1 MEQAIEKLLLSV
13 DRPGD
18 FCSHGRL
25 LSPMPRL
32 DVKGAG
38 ALSFPVPEAQV
49 QALVAVAARAPYGK
63 GPATVVDRT
72 VRDCL
77 QIDAARIRLAGGGW
91 RDTFGR
97 VLTAAADG
105 LGCPVDRLDAQ
116 LYKLL
121 IYEPGGFFASHR
133 DTEKAD
139 GMIATL
145 SIALPVAGTGGEIV
159 VRHRGRER
167 TIDMTAAEPS
177 ELAFAAF
184 YADCEHEVRPVTEGY
199 RLSLVFNLCLR
210 PGDTDTPRTA
220 PDYDQQVD
228 RLARRLAAWRRG
240 SDGVEKLAWVLE
252 HEYSEAGLSFDAL
265 KNRDAALARIL
276 AAAAGPADCALHAAI
291 LHLEEW
297 GAASYSG
304 EFAGWGWDGP
314 DDDDLEMEEVEDYRQ
329 WLDGWVAPDGHR
341 PPFGEIDLS
350 PEERL
355 PHGALDDAEPD
366 EQRIEEATGNAG
378 ATVERSYRR
387 AVLVLWPESK
397 TLSVVAAGGIDA
409 AVAWVEEELGRNGG
423 DADERIRTLTA
434 QLIDIWPAGR
444 DDFDERGAPGRDRM
458 LRLLLETR
466 DEAGAARFLRDVI
479 VARYDG
485 SENEALAA
493 VLDMLGPPGAAYF
506 LLDMIGAHL
515 RRRPAAMLGL
525 LWRLDAAGRETA
537 DAAWDVVLREAARAT
552 LDALPAALP
561 PEPEGSFPRPASR
574 QRTRF
579 DETAVY
585 HLFALAWRL
594 GLPDGAAAAADAVA
608 AAPRIV
614 APDRVV
620 PAVLVKLHAEEEGAA
635 GSAAFARL
643 WRHAADALLAR
654 SVEPPPPPGDWTIAA
669 NAGCRCEHCDRLRDF
684 CKDPAARTARFP
696 LRKGPARPPAPDH
709 RPSTTRHQACDGT
722 SRQTVHA
729 RVHQDPREL
738 QAAADRVCQGRFV
751 HAGADR
757 VCARRRAGCGQRA
770 ASRRIA
776 RGGGRCR
783 NGVIRA
789 CRRAVGLGRR
799 RVTAVVRQARV
810 LARRLPPN
818 RT

>member
-1 MEQAIEKLLLSV
+1 MQQAIEELLLSV

-18 FCSHGRL
+18 FCAHGRL
-25 LSPMPRL
+25 LAPMPRL

-49 QALVAVAARAPYGK
+49 QALIAVAERAPYGK
-63 GPATVVDRT
+63 GPATLVDPT
-72 VRDCL
+72 VRDCR
-77 QIDAARIRLAGGGW
+77 QIDAARIRLAGAGW

-121 IYEPGGFFASHR
+121 IYEPGGFFVSHR

-145 SIALPVAGTGGEIV
+145 SISLPVAGAGGEIV

-177 ELAFAAF
+177 ELAFVAF
-184 YADCEHEVRPVTEGY
+184 YADCEHEVRPVTEGH

-210 PGDTDTPRTA
+210 AGDVDTPRTA
-220 PDYDQQVD
+220 PDHTQQVD
-228 RLARRLAAWRRG
+228 RLAKRLAAWRQ
-240 SDGVEKLAWVLE
+240 DGVEKLAWVLE
-252 HEYSEAGLSFDAL
+252 HEYTEAGLSFDVL
-265 KNRDAALARIL
+265 KNRDAALARLLL
-276 AAAAGPADCALHAAI
+276 AAAGRADCALHAAI

-304 EFAGWGWDGP
+304 WDWDQP
-314 DDDDLEMEEVEDYRQ
+314 DDDMEMEEVEDYRQ
-329 WLDGWVAPDGHR
+329 WLDGWVGPDGNR
-341 PPFGEIDLS
+341 PPFGEIGLA

-366 EQRIEEATGNAG
+366 EQHVEEATGNAG

-387 AVLVLWPESK
+387 AALVLWPESR
-397 TLSVVAAGGIDA
+397 TLPVVAAGGIDA
-409 AVAWVEEELGRNGG
+409 AVAWVAEELERGGG

-444 DDFDERGAPGRDRM
+444 DGFDERDAPGRARM
-458 LRLLLETR
+458 LRLLSETG
-466 DEAGAARFLRDVI
+466 DERSAARFLQDVI

-485 SENEALAA
+485 SENDALAV
-493 VLDMLGPPGAAYF
+493 VLDMLGPSGAAYC
-506 LLDMIGAHL
+506 LLDLIGAHL

-525 LWRLDAAGRETA
+525 LWRLDEAYREAA
-537 DAAWDVVLREAARAT
+537 DSAWEVVLREAVRAA
-552 LDALPAALP
+552 LEVLPAALP
-561 PEPEGSFPRPASR
+561 PEPEGSVPRPASR
-574 QRTRF
+574 RPPRF
-579 DETAVY
+579 SETAAY

-594 GLPDGAAAAADAVA
+594 GLADAAAAAAAAVA
-608 AAPRIV
+608 AEP
-614 APDRVV
+614 RVV
-620 PAVLVKLHAEEEGAA
+620 TPARALPAVLAKLHAEEEGVA

-654 SVEPPPPPGDWTIAA
+654 SAEPPTPPGDWTIAA

-684 CKDPAARTARFP
+684 CQDPAARTARFP
-696 LRKGPARPPAPDH
+696 LRKDLRAHLHQIIDNQRLDIEHVTERRGRPF
-709 RPSTTRHQACDGT
+709 TLVCTKTRASHK
-722 SRQTVHA
+722 
-729 RVHQDPREL
+729 
-738 QAAADRVCQGRFV
+738 
-751 HAGADR
+751 
-757 VCARRRAGCGQRA
+757 RRRAEYAKDVSCMQGLIESAPGGGQAADSAPDLAALRA
-770 ASRRIA
+770 AVAASE
-776 RGGGRCR
+776 
-783 NGVIRA
+783 
-789 CRRAVGLGRR
+789 
-799 RVTAVVRQARV
+799 TA
-810 LARRLPPN
+810 
-818 RT
+818 

>member
-49 QALVAVAARAPYGK
+49 QALIAVAARAPYGK

-77 QIDAARIRLAGGGW
+77 QIDAARIRLAGAGW

-121 IYEPGGFFASHR
+121 IYEPGGFFVSHR

-145 SIALPVAGTGGEIV
+145 SIALPVAGAGGEIV

-228 RLARRLAAWRRG
+228 RLAKRLAAWRRG

-276 AAAAGPADCALHAAI
+276 AAAAGRADCALHAAI
-291 LHLEEW
+291 LHLQEW

-329 WLDGWVAPDGHR
+329 WLDGWVAPDGHC

-355 PHGALDDAEPD
+355 PRGALDDAEPD

-387 AVLVLWPESK
+387 AVLVLWPASM

-409 AVAWVEEELGRNGG
+409 AVAWVEEGLGPGG
-423 DADERIRTLTA
+423 AAPDERIRTLTA
-434 QLIDIWPAGR
+434 HLIDIWPARRGE
-444 DDFDERGAPGRDRM
+444 FDESDATGRARM
-458 LRLLLETR
+458 LRLLLGAR
-466 DEAGAARFLRDVI
+466 DEGGAARFLRDVI
-479 VARYDG
+479 LTRYDG

-493 VLDMLGPPGAAYF
+493 VLDMVGPSDAAYF

-537 DAAWDVVLREAARAT
+537 DAAWDVVLGEAVRAA

-561 PEPEGSFPRPASR
+561 PEPEGSLPRPASR
-574 QRTRF
+574 RPTRF
-579 DETAVY
+579 SETTVY
-585 HLFALAWRL
+585 RLFALAWRL
-594 GLPDGAAAAADAVA
+594 GLADAASGAAAVVA

-620 PAVLVKLHAEEEGAA
+620 PAVLVKLHAEEGAA
-635 GSAAFARL
+635 DSAAFARL

-654 SVEPPPPPGDWTIAA
+654 SAEPPPPPGDWTITA
-669 NAGCRCEHCDRLRDF
+669 NTGCRCEHCDKLRDF
-684 CKDPAARTARFP
+684 CKDPVA
-696 LRKGPARPPAPDH
+696 
-709 RPSTTRHQACDGT
+709 
-722 SRQTVHA
+722 
-729 RVHQDPREL
+729 
-738 QAAADRVCQGRFV
+738 
-751 HAGADR
+751 
-757 VCARRRAGCGQRA
+757 
-770 ASRRIA
+770 RIA
-776 RGGGRCR
+776 RFALREDLRAHLHQIIDRQQLDIKHVTERRGRPFTLVCTKTRASHKRRLIEYAKDVSCMQGLIASAPGGGQAADCAPDLKAL
-783 NGVIRA
+783 RA
-789 CRRAVGLGRR
+789 A
-799 RVTAVVRQARV
+799 VTASETA
-810 LARRLPPN
+810 
-818 RT
+818 

>member
-1 MEQAIEKLLLSV
+1 MQQAIETLLLAV

-49 QALVAVAARAPYGK
+49 QALIAVAERAPYGK
-63 GPATVVDRT
+63 GPATVVDPA
-72 VRDCL
+72 VRDCR
-77 QIDAARIRLAGGGW
+77 QIDAAQIHLAGAGW

-97 VLTAAADG
+97 VLAAAADG
-105 LGCPVDRLDAQ
+105 LGCPADRLDAR

-121 IYEPGGFFASHR
+121 IYEPGGFFVSHR

-276 AAAAGPADCALHAAI
+276 AAAAGRADCALHAVI

-304 EFAGWGWDGP
+304 EFAGWGRGGP

-341 PPFGEIDLS
+341 PAFGEIDLS

-355 PHGALDDAEPD
+355 PRGALDDAEPD

-387 AVLVLWPESK
+387 AALVLWPKSR

-444 DDFDERGAPGRDRM
+444 DDFDESDATGRARM
-458 LRLLLETR
+458 LRLLLGAR
-466 DEAGAARFLRDVI
+466 DEGGAARFLRGGI
-479 VARYDG
+479 LARYDG

-506 LLDMIGAHL
+506 LLDMIGAYL

-525 LWRLDAAGRETA
+525 LWRLDEAGREAA

-574 QRTRF
+574 QPTRF

-594 GLPDGAAAAADAVA
+594 GLPDGAAAAAGAVA

-643 WRHAADALLAR
+643 WRHAADALLTR
-654 SVEPPPPPGDWTIAA
+654 SVEPLPPPGDWTITA
-669 NAGCRCEHCDRLRDF
+669 NTGCRCEHCDKLRDF
-684 CKDPAARTARFP
+684 CKDPAARTARFA
-696 LRKGPARPPAPDH
+696 LREDLRAHLHQIIDRQQLDIKHVTERRGRPFTLVCTKTRASHKRRLTEYAKDVSCMQGLIESAPA
-709 RPSTTRHQACDGT
+709 GG
-722 SRQTVHA
+722 
-729 RVHQDPREL
+729 
-738 QAAADRVCQGRFV
+738 QAADSAP
-751 HAGADR
+751 HLAAL
-757 VCARRRAGCGQRA
+757 RA
-770 ASRRIA
+770 AVA
-776 RGGGRCR
+776 
-783 NGVIRA
+783 A
-789 CRRAVGLGRR
+789 AE
-799 RVTAVVRQARV
+799 TA
-810 LARRLPPN
+810 
-818 RT
+818 

>member
-1 MEQAIEKLLLSV
+1 MEQAIEELLLAV

-18 FCSHGRL
+18 FCAHGRML
-25 LSPMPRL
+25 APMPLL
-32 DVKGAG
+32 DVQGAG
-38 ALSFPVPEAQV
+38 TLSFPVPEAQV
-49 QALVAVAARAPYGK
+49 QALVAVAERAPYGK
-63 GPATVVDRT
+63 GPATVVDPK
-72 VRDCL
+72 VRDCR
-77 QIDAARIRLAGGGW
+77 QIDAAQIRLAGAGW

-105 LGCPVDRLDAQ
+105 LGCPADRLDAR

-139 GMIATL
+139 GMVATL
-145 SIALPVAGTGGEIV
+145 SISLPVAGAGGEIV

-184 YADCEHEVRPVTEGY
+184 YADCEHEVRPVTDGY

-220 PDYDQQVD
+220 PDYTRQVD

-240 SDGVEKLAWVLE
+240 PNKVEKLAWVLE

-265 KNRDAALARIL
+265 KNRDAALARML
-276 AAAAGPADCALHAAI
+276 VAAAGQAHCALHAAI

-304 EFAGWGWDGP
+304 GWGWDAP
-314 DDDDLEMEEVEDYRQ
+314 DDDDMEMEEVEDYRQ
-329 WLDGWVAPDGHR
+329 WLDGWVGPDGDR
-341 PPFGEIDLS
+341 PPFGEIDLP

-355 PHGALDDAEPD
+355 PHGALDGAEPD
-366 EQRIEEATGNAG
+366 EQHVEEATGNAG

-387 AVLVLWPESK
+387 AALVLWPESR
-397 TLSVVAAGGIDA
+397 TLALVAAGGIDG
-409 AVAWVEEELGRNGG
+409 AVAWVAEELGRSG

-434 QLIDIWPAGR
+434 ELIDIWPSGR
-444 DDFDERGAPGRDRM
+444 ADVDAPGAPGQARM

-466 DEAGAARFLRDVI
+466 DEEGAARFLRDVI
-479 VARYDG
+479 LARYDG

-515 RRRPAAMLGL
+515 RRRPAALLGL
-525 LWRLDAAGRETA
+525 LWRLDEAPGAAA
-537 DAAWDVVLREAARAT
+537 DSAWDVVLRETVRAA
-552 LDALPAALP
+552 LEVLPAALP
-561 PEPEGSFPRPASR
+561 PEPEKDVLWTASR
-574 QRTRF
+574 RPTRF
-579 DETAVY
+579 SETAVY

-594 GLPDGAAAAADAVA
+594 GLPDAAAAAAGAVA
-608 AAPRIV
+608 AEPRVV
-614 APDRVV
+614 APDRAL
-620 PAVLVKLHAEEEGAA
+620 PAVLAKLHAEEGAA

-654 SVEPPPPPGDWTIAA
+654 SAEPPTPPGDWTIAA

-696 LRKGPARPPAPDH
+696 LRKDLRAHLHQIIDGQQLDIEHVTERRGRPFTLVCTKTRASHKRRLAEYAEDVSCMQGLIEAAP
-709 RPSTTRHQACDGT
+709 GGG
-722 SRQTVHA
+722 
-729 RVHQDPREL
+729 
-738 QAAADRVCQGRFV
+738 QAAD
-751 HAGADR
+751 
-757 VCARRRAGCGQRA
+757 CASSLAALRA
-770 ASRRIA
+770 A
-776 RGGGRCR
+776 
-783 NGVIRA
+783 
-789 CRRAVGLGRR
+789 
-799 RVTAVVRQARV
+799 VTASETA
-810 LARRLPPN
+810 
-818 RT
+818 

>member
-1 MEQAIEKLLLSV
+1 MSERAVEGRGKGMARGKMEQAIEELLLAV

-18 FCSHGRL
+18 FCAHGRL
-25 LSPMPRL
+25 LAPMPRL

-49 QALVAVAARAPYGK
+49 RALIAVAECAPYGK

-72 VRDCL
+72 VRDCR
-77 QIDAARIRLAGGGW
+77 QIDAAQIHLAGVGW

-105 LGCPVDRLDAQ
+105 LGCPADRLDAQ

-145 SIALPVAGTGGEIV
+145 SISLPVAGAGGEIV

-210 PGDTDTPRTA
+210 AGDTDTPRTA
-220 PDYDQQVD
+220 PDYAQQVD
-228 RLARRLAAWRRG
+228 RLARRLAAWPRG
-240 SDGVEKLAWVLE
+240 SDGVEKLAWVLA

-276 AAAAGPADCALHAAI
+276 AAAAGRADCALHAAI

-297 GAASYSG
+297 GGASYSG
-304 EFAGWGWDGP
+304 GFEGWGWDAP

-329 WLDGWVAPDGHR
+329 WLDGWVGPDGDR

-366 EQRIEEATGNAG
+366 EQHLEEATGNAG
-378 ATVERSYRR
+378 ATIERTYRR
-387 AVLVLWPESK
+387 AALVLWPASR

-409 AVAWVEEELGRNGG
+409 AVAWVADEFDRSGG

-444 DDFDERGAPGRDRM
+444 DEFDESDATGRARM
-458 LRLLLETR
+458 LRLLCETR
-466 DEAGAARFLRDVI
+466 DERGAARFLRDVV

-485 SENEALAA
+485 SENDALAA
-493 VLDMLGPPGAAYF
+493 MLDMLGPPGAAYF

-515 RRRPAAMLGL
+515 RRRPAAMLEL
-525 LWRLDAAGRETA
+525 LWRLDEAHREAA
-537 DAAWDVVLREAARAT
+537 DSDWDVVLREALRAT
-552 LDALPAALP
+552 LEALPAALP
-561 PEPEGSFPRPASR
+561 PEPEGDVPWTASR
-574 QRTRF
+574 RPTRF
-579 DETAVY
+579 SETAVY
-585 HLFALAWRL
+585 HLFALARRL
-594 GLPDGAAAAADAVA
+594 GLADEAAAAAGAVA
-608 AAPRIV
+608 AEPRVV
-614 APDRVV
+614 APARAL
-620 PAVLVKLHAEEEGAA
+620 PAVLEKLHAEEGAA

-643 WRHAADALLAR
+643 WRHAADSLLAR
-654 SVEPPPPPGDWTIAA
+654 SAEPPTPPGDWTIAA
-669 NAGCRCEHCDRLRDF
+669 NAGCRCEHCDRLRNF
-684 CKDPAARTARFP
+684 CEDPAARTARFP
-696 LRKGPARPPAPDH
+696 LRKDLRAHLHQIIDNQQLDIEHVTERRGRPFTLVCTKTRASHKRRLAEYAKDAACMQGLIEAAP
-709 RPSTTRHQACDGT
+709 GGE
-722 SRQTVHA
+722 QTADCAKDLAALRAAV
-729 RVHQDPREL
+729 
-738 QAAADRVCQGRFV
+738 AAAE
-751 HAGADR
+751 
-757 VCARRRAGCGQRA
+757 
-770 ASRRIA
+770 
-776 RGGGRCR
+776 
-783 NGVIRA
+783 
-789 CRRAVGLGRR
+789 
-799 RVTAVVRQARV
+799 TA
-810 LARRLPPN
+810 
-818 RT
+818 

>member
-1 MEQAIEKLLLSV
+1 MEQVIEKLLVSV

-18 FCSHGRL
+18 FSSHGRL

-49 QALVAVAARAPYGK
+49 QALIAVAARAPYGK

-77 QIDAARIRLAGGGW
+77 QIDAPRIRLAGAGW

-133 DTEKAD
+133 DTEKTD

-145 SIALPVAGTGGEIV
+145 SIALPVAGAGGEIV

-167 TIDMTAAEPS
+167 TIDMTATEPS

-220 PDYDQQVD
+220 PDYEQQVD
-228 RLARRLAAWRRG
+228 RLARRLAAWRQ
-240 SDGVEKLAWVLE
+240 DGAEKLAWVLE
-252 HEYSEAGLSFDAL
+252 HEYTEAGLSFDVL
-265 KNRDAALARIL
+265 KNRDAAVARIL
-276 AAAAGPADCALHAAI
+276 AAAAGRADCALHAAI

-304 EFAGWGWDGP
+304 WGWDEP
-314 DDDDLEMEEVEDYRQ
+314 DENMEMEEVEDYRQ

-355 PHGALDDAEPD
+355 PRGALDDAEPD

-387 AVLVLWPESK
+387 AALVLWPKSR

-409 AVAWVEEELGRNGG
+409 AVAWVEEELGRGG
-423 DADERIRTLTA
+423 AAPDERIRTLTA
-434 QLIDIWPAGR
+434 HLIDIWPARRGE
-444 DDFDERGAPGRDRM
+444 FDESDATGRARM
-458 LRLLLETR
+458 LRLLLGAR
-466 DEAGAARFLRDVI
+466 DEGGAARFLRDVI
-479 VARYDG
+479 LARYDG
-485 SENEALAA
+485 SENEALAG
-493 VLDMLGPPGAAYF
+493 VLDMVGPSDAAYF

-515 RRRPAAMLGL
+515 RRRPAATLGL
-525 LWRLDAAGRETA
+525 LWRLDAAGREAA
-537 DAAWDVVLREAARAT
+537 DAAWDVVLREAVRAA

-561 PEPEGSFPRPASR
+561 PEPEGSLPRPASR
-574 QRTRF
+574 RPTRF
-579 DETAVY
+579 SETAVY

-594 GLPDGAAAAADAVA
+594 GLPDGAAAAAGVVA

-620 PAVLVKLHAEEEGAA
+620 PAVLAKLHAEEEGAA

-643 WRHAADALLAR
+643 WGHAAGALLAR
-654 SVEPPPPPGDWTIAA
+654 SAEPPPPPGDWTIAA
-669 NAGCRCEHCDRLRDF
+669 NSGCRCEHCDKLRDF
-684 CKDPAARTARFP
+684 CKDPVA
-696 LRKGPARPPAPDH
+696 
-709 RPSTTRHQACDGT
+709 
-722 SRQTVHA
+722 
-729 RVHQDPREL
+729 
-738 QAAADRVCQGRFV
+738 
-751 HAGADR
+751 
-757 VCARRRAGCGQRA
+757 
-770 ASRRIA
+770 RIA
-776 RGGGRCR
+776 RFALREELRAHLHQIIDRQQLDIKHVTERRGRPFTLVCTKTRASHKRRLTEYAKDVSCMQGLIASAPGGGQAADCAPHLAAL
-783 NGVIRA
+783 RA
-789 CRRAVGLGRR
+789 A
-799 RVTAVVRQARV
+799 VTASETA
-810 LARRLPPN
+810 
-818 RT
+818 

>member
-1 MEQAIEKLLLSV
+1 MDRGGGVDLARSTMEQAIEKLLLSV

-49 QALVAVAARAPYGK
+49 QALIAVAERAPYGK
-63 GPATVVDRT
+63 GPATLVDPA
-72 VRDCL
+72 VRDCG
-77 QIDAARIRLAGGGW
+77 QIDAARIRLSGAGW

-97 VLTAAADG
+97 ILTAAADG
-105 LGCPVDRLDAQ
+105 LGCPADRLDAQ

-145 SIALPVAGTGGEIV
+145 SIALPVAGAGGEIV

-210 PGDTDTPRTA
+210 AGDTDTPRTA

-228 RLARRLAAWRRG
+228 RLAERLAAWRQ
-240 SDGVEKLAWVLE
+240 DGAEKLAWVLE
-252 HEYSEAGLSFDAL
+252 HEYTEAGLSFDVL
-265 KNRDAALARIL
+265 KNRDAAVARIL
-276 AAAAGPADCALHAAI
+276 AAAAGRADCALHAAI

-304 EFAGWGWDGP
+304 WGWDEP
-314 DDDDLEMEEVEDYRQ
+314 DENMEMEEVEDYRQ
-329 WLDGWVAPDGHR
+329 WLDGWVAPDGHC

-355 PHGALDDAEPD
+355 PRGALDDAEPD

-387 AVLVLWPESK
+387 AALVLWPASM
-397 TLSVVAAGGIDA
+397 TLTVVAAGGIDA
-409 AVAWVEEELGRNGG
+409 AVAWVEEELGRSGVDPEEG
-423 DADERIRTLTA
+423 VRTLTA
-434 QLIDIWPAGR
+434 RLIDIWPAGR
-444 DDFDERGAPGRDRM
+444 GEFDESDAPARARM
-458 LRLLLETR
+458 LHLLLGAR
-466 DEAGAARFLRDVI
+466 DEDGAARFLRNVI
-479 VARYDG
+479 LARYDG

-493 VLDMLGPPGAAYF
+493 VLDMVGPPGAAYF

-525 LWRLDAAGRETA
+525 LWRLDEAGREAA
-537 DAAWDVVLREAARAT
+537 DAAWDVVLREAVRAA
-552 LDALPAALP
+552 LEALPAALP
-561 PEPEGSFPRPASR
+561 PESEGSLPPASR
-574 QRTRF
+574 RPPRF
-579 DETAVY
+579 NETAVY
-585 HLFALAWRL
+585 HLLALAWRL
-594 GLPDGAAAAADAVA
+594 GLPDGAAAAAGAVA

-620 PAVLVKLHAEEEGAA
+620 PAVLAKLHAEEEGAA

-643 WRHAADALLAR
+643 WGHAADALLAR
-654 SVEPPPPPGDWTIAA
+654 SAEPPPPPADWTITA
-669 NAGCRCEHCDRLRDF
+669 NTGCRCEHCDKLRGF
-684 CKDPAARTARFP
+684 CKDPVARTARFA
-696 LRKGPARPPAPDH
+696 LREDLRAHLQQFIDRQQLDIKHVTERRGRPFTLVCTKTRASHKRRLAQYAKDVSCMQGLIASAP
-709 RPSTTRHQACDGT
+709 GGG
-722 SRQTVHA
+722 
-729 RVHQDPREL
+729 
-738 QAAADRVCQGRFV
+738 QAADSAPRLAALRV
-751 HAGADR
+751 A
-757 VCARRRAGCGQRA
+757 
-770 ASRRIA
+770 
-776 RGGGRCR
+776 
-783 NGVIRA
+783 
-789 CRRAVGLGRR
+789 
-799 RVTAVVRQARV
+799 VTAAET
-810 LARRLPPN
+810 A
-818 RT
+818 

>member
-1 MEQAIEKLLLSV
+1 MARGTLQQAIEELLLSV

-18 FCSHGRL
+18 FCAHGRL
-25 LSPMPRL
+25 LAPMPRL

-49 QALVAVAARAPYGK
+49 QALIAVAERAPYGK
-63 GPATVVDRT
+63 GPATLVDPT
-72 VRDCL
+72 VRDCR
-77 QIDAARIRLAGGGW
+77 QIDAARIRLAGAGW

-121 IYEPGGFFASHR
+121 IYEPGGFFVSHR

-145 SIALPVAGTGGEIV
+145 SISLPVAGAGGEIA

-184 YADCEHEVRPVTEGY
+184 YADCEHEVKPVTEGH

-210 PGDTDTPRTA
+210 AGDVDTPRTA
-220 PDYDQQVD
+220 PDHTQQVD
-228 RLARRLAAWRRG
+228 RLARRLAAWRQ
-240 SDGVEKLAWVLE
+240 DGVEKLAWVLE
-252 HEYSEAGLSFDAL
+252 HEYTEAGLSFDVL
-265 KNRDAALARIL
+265 KNRDAALARLLL
-276 AAAAGPADCALHAAI
+276 AAAGRADCALHAAI

-304 EFAGWGWDGP
+304 WDWDQP
-314 DDDDLEMEEVEDYRQ
+314 DDDMEMEEVEDYRQ
-329 WLDGWVAPDGHR
+329 WLDGWVGPDGNR
-341 PPFGEIDLS
+341 PPFGEIGLA

-366 EQRIEEATGNAG
+366 EQHVEEATGNAG

-387 AVLVLWPESK
+387 AALVLWPASR
-397 TLSVVAAGGIDA
+397 TLPVVPAGGIDA
-409 AVAWVEEELGRNGG
+409 AVAWVAEELDRGGG

-444 DDFDERGAPGRDRM
+444 DGFDESDAPGRARM
-458 LRLLLETR
+458 LRLLSETG
-466 DEAGAARFLRDVI
+466 DERSAARFLRDVI

-485 SENEALAA
+485 SENDALAA
-493 VLDMLGPPGAAYF
+493 VLDMLGPSGAAYF
-506 LLDMIGAHL
+506 LLDLIGAHL

-525 LWRLDAAGRETA
+525 LWRLDEAYREAA
-537 DAAWDVVLREAARAT
+537 DSAWEVVLREAVRAA
-552 LDALPAALP
+552 LDVLPAALP
-561 PEPEGSFPRPASR
+561 PEPEGSVPRPASR
-574 QRTRF
+574 RPTRF
-579 DETAVY
+579 SETAAY

-594 GLPDGAAAAADAVA
+594 GLADAAAAAAAAVA
-608 AAPRIV
+608 AEP
-614 APDRVV
+614 RVV
-620 PAVLVKLHAEEEGAA
+620 TPARALPAVLAKLHAEEEGVA

-643 WRHAADALLAR
+643 WRHAADSLLAR
-654 SVEPPPPPGDWTIAA
+654 SAEPPTPPGDWTIAA

-684 CKDPAARTARFP
+684 CQDPAARTARFP
-696 LRKGPARPPAPDH
+696 LRKDLRAHLHQIIDNQRLDIEHVTERRGRPF
-709 RPSTTRHQACDGT
+709 TLVCTKTRASHK
-722 SRQTVHA
+722 
-729 RVHQDPREL
+729 
-738 QAAADRVCQGRFV
+738 
-751 HAGADR
+751 
-757 VCARRRAGCGQRA
+757 RRRAEYAKDVSCMQGLIESAPGGGQATDCAPRLAALRA
-770 ASRRIA
+770 A
-776 RGGGRCR
+776 
-783 NGVIRA
+783 
-789 CRRAVGLGRR
+789 
-799 RVTAVVRQARV
+799 VTASETA
-810 LARRLPPN
+810 
-818 RT
+818 

>member
-1 MEQAIEKLLLSV
+1 MAQAIEELLLAV

-18 FCSHGRL
+18 FCAHGRL

-49 QALVAVAARAPYGK
+49 QALIAVAERAPYGK
-63 GPATVVDRT
+63 GPATVVDRS

-77 QIDAARIRLAGGGW
+77 QIDAARICLAGAGW

-105 LGCPVDRLDAQ
+105 LGCPADRLDAQ

-121 IYEPGGFFASHR
+121 IYEPGGFFVSHR

-145 SIALPVAGTGGEIV
+145 SIALPVAGAGGDIV

-167 TIDMTAAEPS
+167 TFDMSAAEPS

-210 PGDTDTPRTA
+210 AGDTDTPRTA
-220 PDYDQQVD
+220 PDYDQHVD

-240 SDGVEKLAWVLE
+240 SDGLEKLAWVLE

-276 AAAAGPADCALHAAI
+276 AAAAGRADCALHAAI

-304 EFAGWGWDGP
+304 GYADWGWGAS

-329 WLDGWVAPDGHR
+329 WLDGWVGPDGDR

-355 PHGALDDAEPD
+355 PHDALDDAEPD

-378 ATVERSYRR
+378 ATVERTYRR
-387 AVLVLWPESK
+387 AALVLWPASR

-423 DADERIRTLTA
+423 DADERIRSLTA

-444 DDFDERGAPGRDRM
+444 DDFDESDATGRTRM
-458 LRLLLETR
+458 LRLLCETR
-466 DEAGAARFLRDVI
+466 DEGGAGRFLRDVI
-479 VARYDG
+479 LVGYDG
-485 SENEALAA
+485 SETEALAA
-493 VLDMLGPPGAAYF
+493 VLDMLGPSGAAYC

-515 RRRPAAMLGL
+515 RRRPAALLGL
-525 LWRLDAAGRETA
+525 LWGLDEAHREAA
-537 DAAWDVVLREAARAT
+537 DADWDVVLGEAVRAA
-552 LDALPAALP
+552 LEALPAALP
-561 PEPEGSFPRPASR
+561 PEPEKDLPWPASR
-574 QRTRF
+574 RPTRF
-579 DETAVY
+579 SETAVY

-594 GLPDGAAAAADAVA
+594 GLADGAAAAAGAVA

-614 APDRVV
+614 SPYRAL
-620 PAVLVKLHAEEEGAA
+620 PAVLAKLHAEEGEEAA
-635 GSAAFARL
+635 GNAAFARL
-643 WRHAADALLAR
+643 WRSAAGALLAR
-654 SVEPPPPPGDWTIAA
+654 SAEPPATPGDWTITA
-669 NAGCRCEHCDRLRDF
+669 NAGCRCEHCDKLRDF

-696 LRKGPARPPAPDH
+696 LRKDLRAHLHQIIDNQQLDIEHVTERRGRPFTLVCTKTRASHERRLAEYAEDVSCMQGLLKAAPGG
-709 RPSTTRHQACDGT
+709 A
-722 SRQTVHA
+722 
-729 RVHQDPREL
+729 
-738 QAAADRVCQGRFV
+738 QAAECLPEIAALRAAVTASD
-751 HAGADR
+751 AGA
-757 VCARRRAGCGQRA
+757 
-770 ASRRIA
+770 
-776 RGGGRCR
+776 
-783 NGVIRA
+783 
-789 CRRAVGLGRR
+789 
-799 RVTAVVRQARV
+799 TE
-810 LARRLPPN
+810 
-818 RT
+818 